1 MSTGVGDYGWEGLCT
16 LHHMGEG
23 VHISLEW
30 LGWKT
35 KASLARI
42 QGRSRVQNRLHIHLA
57 VLLGSNLEWIS
68 RES

>member
-1 MSTGVGDYGWEGLCT
+1 MGGKACVHD
-16 LHHMGEG
+16 MGEG

-42 QGRSRVQNRLHIHLA
+42 QGRSRIQNRLHIHLA
-57 VLLGSNLEWIS
+57 VLLGLDLKWIS